1 MLNFKRKRVLNPN
14 LIVKF
19 VVLSMLMFGI
29 LGTNTGQV
37 NFANASYEE
46 DVPGTRIVEIDPAER
61 HAVPN
66 RRDRWFGF
74 NRAERHAPVVNPVE
88 DGTPVRIV
96 EVDPAEENIRRR
108 ARRNPTIRQNAAP
121 TGGNNRNERG
131 RHNPGEFGF
140 NREIYV
146 PMRRVNVDP
155 TRRVPNAA
163 EENAAT
169 TNVNTQPGPID
180 YGEPSSPVEAAL
192 INVLRRYNVRRF
204 EDLPVSL
211 QRQLEWE
218 LGPELTVI
226 NILRRHNVRR
236 FRDLPI
242 PLQRQLEWEL
252 NPDLINNI
260 RRNESPAICILANVI
275 VNVISNVASFVQ
287 SYFNSNVKV

>member
-29 LGTNTGQV
+29 FGGNVGQI
-37 NFANASYEE
+37 NFASASYEE
-46 DVPGTRIVEIDPAER
+46 NVPGTRIVEIDPAER

-74 NRAERHAPVVNPVE
+74 NRVVNPVE

-218 LGPELTVI
+218 L
-226 NILRRHNVRR
+226 
-236 FRDLPI
+236 
-242 PLQRQLEWEL
+242 

-260 RRNESPAICILANVI
+260 RRNEAPAICILANVI